1 MPTSYKHIEDY
12 LEILAGYDAN
22 SFFSTATTFS
32 LARYDIAIVHSM
44 ASSTFSGIALT
55 DKQGELAI
63 RLVLKYRKQFAARGI
78 DITPAE
84 TPVWRHPLRTIDR
97 TKSVNLEDGQIIVRF
112 PYDTEL
118 IAQVKNYT
126 QSSMGSV
133 KWNKDDKTWM
143 LGLTEG
149 NVNWAVAWGES
160 FGFNISPEVKELYDQ
175 IIESEQ
181 TLYEIKL
188 ITTDSGYAIT
198 NAAPS
203 MIEYIETK
211 LGGFGKDNI
220 VALVDNAGV
229 LSYTVSADILEEVK
243 KQYDSA
249 LEKIGTK
256 HAVHISPDPETLDWI
271 FEYAE
276 LTNRYPICIYNPA
289 VADLDLARFKEEDIV
304 RFDRNG
310 KTKTRDYDPYN
321 VKVVYAQKIPTT
333 WDFPVPLLISTF
345 EMMFGGRK
353 MDWAQRADRI
363 IYYTESKLRKEEQ

>member
-1 MPTSYKHIEDY
+1 MLTSYKHIEDY
-12 LEILAGYDAN
+12 LEILAGYDPTNFLMPAP
-22 SFFSTATTFS
+22 ATFS
-32 LARYDIAIVHSM
+32 LARYDTNIVYSM
-44 ASSTFSGIALT
+44 AGSTSCGLALT

-63 RLVLKYRKQFAARGI
+63 RLVLKYRKQFAAQGI

-84 TPVWRHPLRTIDR
+84 TPVWRKPLRTIDR
-97 TKSVNLEDGQIIVRF
+97 TKSVSLEDDQIIVRF

-118 IAQVKNYT
+118 IAQVKSYI

-160 FGFNISPEVKELYDQ
+160 FGFNISTEVRELYDQ

-188 ITTDSGYAIT
+188 ITTDDGYAIT
-198 NAAPS
+198 NAAAG

-211 LGGFGKDNI
+211 LGGFSKDNI

-229 LSYTVSADILEEVK
+229 LGYTVSAAILEEVN

-289 VADLDLARFKEEDIV
+289 VADLDLSRFKEEDIV

-363 IYYTESKLRKEEQ
+363 IYYTESKLRKEE